1 MESARLGSERHAE
14 LDRRASAILQENVAV
29 ISDMRENLQKISL
42 VDNIPLMKK
51 FNDNVA
57 ATFALLEQLD
67 AKTPP
72 FPVEVNT
79 MFLNN
84 PIGDL
89 NGAPAA
95 DGPLPPASPQR

>member
-1 MESARLGSERHAE
+1 
-14 LDRRASAILQENVAV
+14 LQENVAV

-72 FPVEVNT
+72 FPVEVNS

-95 DGPLPPASPQR
+95 DGPPPPASPQR